1 MSQNSNKPVRVCVT
15 GAAGQIAYSLL
26 PHIASGRMLGP
37 DTPIIL
43 HLLEVPMVQE
53 ALKGVVMELEDCAYP
68 LLREIVP
75 TTDAAVAFKDVDI
88 AILVGAFPRKQ
99 GMERK
104 ELLERNAG
112 IFKEQGAAIDK
123 YASRNVK
130 VLVVGN
136 PANTNCLICKH
147 YAPSIPAEN
156 FSALTRLDHN
166 RAKAQIAMR
175 VKVPVA
181 DVKNV
186 IIWGNHSSTQY
197 PDVNHGRVGN
207 QSIREAVK
215 DDNYLNGEFIKTVQT
230 RGAAI
235 IEARKLSSAMSAAQ
249 AIVDHIRD
257 WVLGTPEGE
266 WVSMAVPSDGS
277 YGIEEGLIYS
287 YPVTCKNGR
296 YHIVQGLKIDDFSR
310 QKMDITKQELL
321 EEKQAAL
328 GGR

>member
-1 MSQNSNKPVRVCVT
+1 MAQ
-15 GAAGQIAYSLL
+15 
-26 PHIASGRMLGP
+26 
-37 DTPIIL
+37 D
-43 HLLEVPMVQE
+43 
-53 ALKGVVMELEDCAYP
+53 ALRGVVMELEDGAYP
-68 LLREIVP
+68 LLRQVIT
-75 TTDAAVAFKDVDI
+75 TTDPAVAFKDVDI

-104 ELLERNAG
+104 ELLEKNAG

-123 YASRNVK
+123 FASRNVK

-166 RAKAQIAMR
+166 RAKAQVAMR
-175 VKVPVA
+175 LGLPVA
-181 DVKNV
+181 EVKNV

-197 PDVNHGRVGN
+197 PDVNHGSAAGKV
-207 QSIREAVK
+207 IREAVA
-215 DDNYLNGEFIKTVQT
+215 DDAYLNGEFIKTVQV

-249 AIVDHIRD
+249 AIVDHVNN

-266 WVSMAVPSDGS
+266 WVSMAVASDGS
-277 YGIEEGLIYS
+277 YGIEQGLIYS
-287 YPVTCKNGR
+287 YPVTCKDGK
-296 YHIVQGLKIDDFSR
+296 YTIVQGLSIDDFSR
-310 QKMDITKQELL
+310 QKMDITKQELI
-321 EEKQAAL
+321 EERQAAL
-328 GGR
+328 GI

>member
-1 MSQNSNKPVRVCVT
+1 MSQSPVRVCVT

-26 PHIASGRMLGP
+26 PNIASGRMLG
-37 DTPIIL
+37 DNTPVIL
-43 HLLEVPMVQE
+43 HLLEVPMAQD
-53 ALKGVVMELEDCAYP
+53 ALRGVVMELEDGAYP
-68 LLREIVP
+68 LLRQVIT
-75 TTDAAVAFKDVDI
+75 TTDPAVAFKDVDI

-104 ELLERNAG
+104 ELLEKNAG

-123 YASRNVK
+123 FASRNVK

-166 RAKAQIAMR
+166 RAKAQVAMR
-175 VKVPVA
+175 LGLPVA
-181 DVKNV
+181 EVKNV

-197 PDVNHGRVGN
+197 PDVNHGSAAGKV
-207 QSIREAVK
+207 IREAVA
-215 DDNYLNGEFIKTVQT
+215 DDAYLNGEFIKTVQV

-249 AIVDHIRD
+249 AIVDHVNN

-266 WVSMAVPSDGS
+266 WVSMAVASDGS
-277 YGIEEGLIYS
+277 YGIEQGLIYS
-287 YPVTCKNGR
+287 YPVTCKDGK
-296 YHIVQGLKIDDFSR
+296 YTIVQGLSIDDFSR
-310 QKMDITKQELL
+310 QKMDITKQELI
-321 EEKQAAL
+321 EERQAAL
-328 GGR
+328 GI

>member
-1 MSQNSNKPVRVCVT
+1 
-15 GAAGQIAYSLL
+15 
-26 PHIASGRMLGP
+26 MLGS

-43 HLLEVPMVQE
+43 HLLEVPIAQE
-53 ALKGVVMELEDCAYP
+53 ALKGVIMELEDGAYP
-68 LLREIVP
+68 LLRDIVA
-75 TTDAAVAFKDVDI
+75 TTDANVAFKDVDI

-104 ELLERNAG
+104 ELLEKNAG
-112 IFKEQGAAIDK
+112 IFKEQGVAIDK

-147 YAPSIPAEN
+147 FAPSIPEEN

-166 RAKAQIAMR
+166 RAKAQIAKR
-175 VKVPVA
+175 LNTAVA
-181 DVKNV
+181 NVKNV

-197 PDVNHGRVGN
+197 PDVNHGQVSGKT
-207 QSIREAVK
+207 IREAVN
-215 DDNYLNGEFIKTVQT
+215 DDSYLNQEFIKTVQV

-249 AIVDHIRD
+249 AIVDHVRD

-277 YGIEEGLIYS
+277 YGIEKGLIYS
-287 YPVTCKNGR
+287 YPVTCKNGK
-296 YHIVQGLKIDDFSR
+296 YQIVQGLKIDDFSR
-310 QKMDITKQELL
+310 QKMDITKQELV
-321 EEKQAAL
+321 EERQAAL
-328 GGR
+328 GN